1 MAQSLKE
8 WLGPFVAAEL
18 AHVLAWHK
26 ARTESSSLKKE
37 PEERFNDDGSN
48 FRSTVTSPPLT
59 TDCKVQILSVIS
71 SKKPAILRV
80 SDGFCSIRAT
90 LSEDARTLLEKEL
103 EEGLSEDTTGD
114 VVSITSL
121 TVISTPYGDAEGLV
135 QLSIE
140 ELQYHFLLRKKL
152 SNSRAIEETPEVK
165 KLLDEVRRLRTAQY
179 DDEEDGTDVPATQS
193 STVSNGV
200 VAGTKRKVVDSP
212 APVRRKR
219 PAPSLS
225 KEGYEVEEGV
235 NLARPAA
242 PLQADRT
249 NNASH
254 QKPAAIG
261 SKGAALLSLLGG
273 PRAAPAEM
281 ARSDVDLPKV
291 VAARPAHEQRGAE
304 ASAQVMEGTP
314 KILPQQATPRQSTR
328 VPYGRRRIPENQQ
341 RLLDS
346 KDSWFPPLPGRRF
359 PAPNVPMELL
369 TIWNAQASQPPPSE
383 TTEATQ
389 AGAEEIASKSAV
401 ISISSSEESSG
412 VSSEESS
419 EAEEISPSQWP
430 PSQPAKGEMLPPD
443 STLGSRLSGQSVSS
457 PQKLPLRSPIK
468 SQSVLPNGT
477 FGNIPTGPRALQ
489 NQPTRSPAKAF
500 LPVKPSPRNRASEVL
515 IKGTQYSATSDEMEM
530 DVPRPMPDP
539 AVAHRQRRSEHMRAA
554 QRQDWLRAN
563 YTYKTTKGAYK
574 EDVHKDYTHTY
585 PKDPVLWTEFSAV
598 IKEVFPL
605 CDKPPNEGI
614 QRLDSV
620 AQTSSARKLGS
631 PQAQV
636 GTQTK
641 PQSVPVVV
649 LKEHREWLQANCVYR
664 HKPSRLVEDNAE
676 VFARFNAKFPGG
688 ATAENLNKIIRAVF
702 PRYREKDEN
711 GIMMRPQTPTPVAR
725 PPREQNLEVRTPRP
739 PNSAT
744 EADEDLSDGHQMV
757 STTSAKPGPTPAAGF
772 ERPLALE
779 HDSPTSARP
788 ATKHPS
794 PRPISNQPANTKSRS
809 PTAYE
814 FTSEDPRSSVPGS
827 EHLPAIVQ
835 RRRISLSST
844 PDRPFATNGPA
855 SSSIE
860 PKTSRLPFD
869 AASRTFNV
877 RSTASAAPEAQPATL
892 KAAPHPPSPNIQQQA
907 REPGFTTHEDG
918 IPRREGELAAS
929 QLAWTGDRK
938 PASGGRGASLP
949 MVNGDNPT
957 EQPRRVTTDSVKGRS
972 AARITPQLNGS
983 HLQVSTKD
991 TNTSPPATPS
1001 TFEDF
1006 RQAWKAL
1013 KPGGAFAQTTSR
1025 PSRSAISGV
1034 NVLAWQA

>member
-1 MAQSLKE
+1 MAQTLKE
-8 WLGPFVAAEL
+8 WLGPFIAAEL
-18 AHVLAWHK
+18 AHVLAWNK

-59 TDCKVQILSVIS
+59 GDCKVQILSVIS

-179 DDEEDGTDVPATQS
+179 DDEDGTDVPATQS
-193 STVSNGV
+193 SAVSNDV
-200 VAGTKRKVVDSP
+200 VAGTKRKVVASP

-225 KEGYEVEEGV
+225 KEGYEVEQGV

-242 PLQADRT
+242 PLQEDRT

-261 SKGAALLSLLGG
+261 GKGAALLSLLGG
-273 PRAAPAEM
+273 PRAAPAEL
-281 ARSDVDLPKV
+281 ARSDVDIPKV
-291 VAARPAHEQRGAE
+291 ARPAREQGGAE
-304 ASAQVMEGTP
+304 ASAQVTEGTP
-314 KILPQQATPRQSTR
+314 KILPHQATPRQSTR

-389 AGAEEIASKSAV
+389 AGAEEASKNKV
-401 ISISSSEESSG
+401 ILISSSDESSE

-430 PSQPAKGEMLPPD
+430 ASQPAKGEMLPPD
-443 STLGSRLSGQSVSS
+443 STLGSRLSGQSVVS
-457 PQKLPLRSPIK
+457 PQKLPLRSPVK
-468 SQSVLPNGT
+468 SQIVLPNGT
-477 FGNIPTGPRALQ
+477 VGNIPTGPRALQ
-489 NQPTRSPAKAF
+489 NQPARSSANAF
-500 LPVKPSPRNRASEVL
+500 TPNKPSPRNRASEVL

-530 DVPRPMPDP
+530 DVPRPLPDP

-563 YTYKTTKGAYK
+563 YTYKTTKEAYK
-574 EDVHKDYTHTY
+574 EDVHKHYTSTY

-614 QRLDSV
+614 QRLDSF
-620 AQTSSARKLGS
+620 APTGSARKLES
-631 PQAQV
+631 PQAQL
-636 GTQTK
+636 GTQAK
-641 PQSVPVVV
+641 PQSVPLVV

-688 ATAENLNKIIRAVF
+688 ATAENFNKIIRAVF
-702 PRYREKDEN
+702 PRYREKAEN
-711 GIMMRPQTPTPVAR
+711 GIMMRPPTPTPVAR
-725 PPREQNLEVRTPRP
+725 PPREQSLEVRTPRP
-739 PNSAT
+739 PNTAT
-744 EADEDLSDGHQMV
+744 EADEDLSDGKQV
-757 STTSAKPGPTPAAGF
+757 VPTASAEP
-772 ERPLALE
+772 RSPLASGTKRSLAHE
-779 HDSPTSARP
+779 HDSPTSAQP
-788 ATKHPS
+788 ATKRPS
-794 PRPISNQPANTKSRS
+794 PRPIPNQPADTKSRS
-809 PTAYE
+809 PASYE
-814 FTSEDPRSSVPGS
+814 HTSEDPRSSVPRP
-827 EHLPAIVQ
+827 ELPAVV
-835 RRRISLSST
+835 RRDRVPLSST
-844 PDRPFATNGPA
+844 PDRPSAADGAAF
-855 SSSIE
+855 SSIE
-860 PKTSRLPFD
+860 PKTFRPTL
-869 AASRTFNV
+869 AATSRTSSVLSPAPF
-877 RSTASAAPEAQPATL
+877 APEARPASL
-892 KAAPHPPSPNIQQQA
+892 KAATYPTSTNIQQEA
-907 REPGFTTHEDG
+907 SERGFTIHEDG
-918 IPRREGELAAS
+918 MPRREGELAAS

-957 EQPRRVTTDSVKGRS
+957 KQPRRVTTDSVNEQS
-972 AARITPQLNGS
+972 AVRITPQLNGK
-983 HLQVSTKD
+983 HLQASMKD
-991 TNTSPPATPS
+991 TNTFPPEPSS

-1025 PSRSAISGV
+1025 PSRSASKGV

>member
-1 MAQSLKE
+1 MAQALKE

-18 AHVLAWHK
+18 AHVLAWNK
-26 ARTESSSLKKE
+26 AKTESSSLKKE

-59 TDCKVQILSVIS
+59 TDCKVQILRVIS

-80 SDGFCSIRAT
+80 SDGVCSIRAT
-90 LSEDARTLLEKEL
+90 LSEHARTLLEKEL

-114 VVSITSL
+114 VVSLTSL

-165 KLLDEVRRLRTAQY
+165 QLLDEVRRLRTAQY
-179 DDEEDGTDVPATQS
+179 DDEEDGTDAPATQS
-193 STVSNGV
+193 SAVSDGV
-200 VAGTKRKVVDSP
+200 VAGTKRKVVASP

-242 PLQADRT
+242 PLQEDRT

-261 SKGAALLSLLGG
+261 GKGAALLSLLGG
-273 PRAAPAEM
+273 PRAAPAEL
-281 ARSDVDLPKV
+281 ARSDVDIPKV
-291 VAARPAHEQRGAE
+291 ARPAREPRGAE
-304 ASAQVMEGTP
+304 ASAQVLEGTP

-389 AGAEEIASKSAV
+389 AGAEEASKNKV
-401 ISISSSEESSG
+401 ILISSSDESSE

-443 STLGSRLSGQSVSS
+443 STLGSRFSGQSVVS
-457 PQKLPLRSPIK
+457 PQKLPLRSPVK
-468 SQSVLPNGT
+468 SQNVLPNGT
-477 FGNIPTGPRALQ
+477 IGNIPTGPRALQ
-489 NQPTRSPAKAF
+489 NQPARSPANAF
-500 LPVKPSPRNRASEVL
+500 IPNNPSPRNRASEVL

-530 DVPRPMPDP
+530 DVPRPLPDP

-554 QRQDWLRAN
+554 QRHDWLRAN
-563 YTYKTTKGAYK
+563 CTYKTTKGAYK
-574 EDVHKDYTHTY
+574 EDVHKHYTSTY

-614 QRLDSV
+614 QRLDSF
-620 AQTSSARKLGS
+620 APTGSARKLES
-631 PQAQV
+631 PQAQL
-636 GTQTK
+636 GTQAK
-641 PQSVPVVV
+641 PQSVPLVV

-664 HKPSRLVEDNAE
+664 HKPSRSIEDNAE
-676 VFARFNAKFPGG
+676 VFARFNARFPGG
-688 ATAENLNKIIRAVF
+688 AAAEQFNKIIRAVF
-702 PRYREKDEN
+702 PRHREKAEN
-711 GIMMRPQTPTPVAR
+711 GIMMRPPAPTPVAR
-725 PPREQNLEVRTPRP
+725 PPREPSLEVRTPRP
-739 PNSAT
+739 PNTAT
-744 EADEDLSDGHQMV
+744 EADEDLSDGDQV
-757 STTSAKPGPTPAAGF
+757 VPTASAKPGPPPAAGF
-772 ERPLALE
+772 KRPLALE
-779 HDSPTSARP
+779 HGSPTSARP
-788 ATKHPS
+788 TTKRSS
-794 PRPISNQPANTKSRS
+794 PRPISNQPADAKSRS

-814 FTSEDPRSSVPGS
+814 YTSEDPRASVPGS
-827 EHLPAIVQ
+827 EYLPAIVQ

-844 PDRPFATNGPA
+844 PDRPSATNGAA

-869 AASRTFNV
+869 AASRTFSV
-877 RSTASAAPEAQPATL
+877 RSTAPAAPEAQPATL
-892 KAAPHPPSPNIQQQA
+892 KRAPHPPSPNIQQQA
-907 REPGFTTHEDG
+907 SEPGFTTHEDG

-972 AARITPQLNGS
+972 AARITPQLNGK

-991 TNTSPPATPS
+991 TNTFPPEPPS

-1025 PSRSAISGV
+1025 PSRSPISGV
-1034 NVLAWQA
+1034 NVLAW

>member
-1 MAQSLKE
+1 MAGPLKE

-18 AHVLAWHK
+18 AHVLAWNK

-59 TDCKVQILSVIS
+59 RDCKVQILSILS

-80 SDGFCSIRAT
+80 SDGACSIRAT

-114 VVSITSL
+114 VVSLTSL

-135 QLSIE
+135 QFSIE
-140 ELQYHFLLRKKL
+140 ELQYHFHLRKKL

-193 STVSNGV
+193 SAVSNDV
-200 VAGTKRKVVDSP
+200 VAGTKRKVVASP

-242 PLQADRT
+242 PLQEDRT

-261 SKGAALLSLLGG
+261 GKGAALLSLLGG

-281 ARSDVDLPKV
+281 ARSDVDIPKV
-291 VAARPAHEQRGAE
+291 ARPAREQRGAE
-304 ASAQVMEGTP
+304 VSAQVMESTP
-314 KILPQQATPRQSTR
+314 KILPLQATPRQSTR

-369 TIWNAQASQPPPSE
+369 TIWNAQASQPPPSD
-383 TTEATQ
+383 TAEATQ
-389 AGAEEIASKSAV
+389 AGAEEASKNKV
-401 ISISSSEESSG
+401 ILISSSDESSE

-443 STLGSRLSGQSVSS
+443 STLGSRLSGQSVVS
-457 PQKLPLRSPIK
+457 PQKLPLRSPVK

-477 FGNIPTGPRALQ
+477 IGNIPTGPRALQ
-489 NQPTRSPAKAF
+489 NQPARSLANAF
-500 LPVKPSPRNRASEVL
+500 IPNKPSLGNRASEVL

-530 DVPRPMPDP
+530 DVPRPLPDP

-554 QRQDWLRAN
+554 QRQDWLKAN
-563 YTYKTTKGAYK
+563 YAYKTTKGAYK
-574 EDVHKDYTHTY
+574 EDVHKHYTSTY

-620 AQTSSARKLGS
+620 ASTGSVNNPGS
-631 PQAQV
+631 PQAQL
-636 GTQTK
+636 GNQTK
-641 PQSVPVVV
+641 PQSLPMVV
-649 LKEHREWLQANCVYR
+649 LKEHREWLQTNCVYR
-664 HKPSRLVEDNAE
+664 HKSSRSIEDNAE
-676 VFARFNAKFPGG
+676 VFARFNARFPGG
-688 ATAENLNKIIRAVF
+688 AAAEQFNKIIRAVF
-702 PRYREKDEN
+702 PRYRENAEN
-711 GIMMRPQTPTPVAR
+711 GIMIRPPAPTPVAR
-725 PPREQNLEVRTPRP
+725 PPREPSLEVRTPRP
-739 PNSAT
+739 PNTAT
-744 EADEDLSDGHQMV
+744 EADEDLSDGNQV
-757 STTSAKPGPTPAAGF
+757 VPTASAEPGSPPAASF

-779 HDSPTSARP
+779 YDSPTSARP
-788 ATKHPS
+788 ATQRPS
-794 PRPISNQPANTKSRS
+794 TRPIPKQPADTKSRS
-809 PTAYE
+809 PASYGY
-814 FTSEDPRSSVPGS
+814 TSEDPRSSVPRS
-827 EHLPAIVQ
+827 ELPAVV
-835 RRRISLSST
+835 RRDRVSLSST
-844 PDRPFATNGPA
+844 PDQSTATNGA
-855 SSSIE
+855 AFSGIE
-860 PKTSRLPFD
+860 PKARKPPPASTSRT
-869 AASRTFNV
+869 SSIR
-877 RSTASAAPEAQPATL
+877 SAAPTASKAQPASV
-892 KAAPHPPSPNIQQQA
+892 KAQPHPTSPTIQQEA
-907 REPGFTTHEDG
+907 SELGFTIHKDVEPRPEG
-918 IPRREGELAAS
+918 ILKTLRPEV
-929 QLAWTGDRK
+929 TGVRK

-949 MVNGDNPT
+949 MVNSDNPT
-957 EQPRRVTTDSVKGRS
+957 EQPRRVTTDGGRERG

-983 HLQVSTKD
+983 HLQVNTKD
-991 TNTSPPATPS
+991 TNTSPPETLS

-1013 KPGGAFAQTTSR
+1013 KPGGAFAQATSR
-1025 PSRSAISGV
+1025 PSRSAFSGV
-1034 NVLAWQA
+1034 NVLAWQV

>member
-1 MAQSLKE
+1 MAGPLKE

-18 AHVLAWHK
+18 AHVLAWNK

-37 PEERFNDDGSN
+37 PEDRFNDDGSN

-59 TDCKVQILSVIS
+59 SDCKVQILSIIS
-71 SKKPAILRV
+71 SKKPATLRV
-80 SDGFCSIRAT
+80 SDGVCSIRAT
-90 LSEDARTLLEKEL
+90 LSENARTLLEKEL
-103 EEGLSEDTTGD
+103 EEELSEDTTGD
-114 VVSITSL
+114 VVSLTSL

-140 ELQYHFLLRKKL
+140 ELQYHFHLRKKL

-179 DDEEDGTDVPATQS
+179 DDEEDDTDVPATQS
-193 STVSNGV
+193 SAVSNGV
-200 VAGTKRKVVDSP
+200 VAGTKRKVVASP

-219 PAPSLS
+219 LAPSLS

-242 PLQADRT
+242 PLQDHRT
-249 NNASH
+249 NNVSH

-261 SKGAALLSLLGG
+261 GKGAALLSLLGG

-281 ARSDVDLPKV
+281 ARSDVDIPKV
-291 VAARPAHEQRGAE
+291 ARPTREQRTAE

-314 KILPQQATPRQSTR
+314 KVSPQQATPRQSTR

-369 TIWNAQASQPPPSE
+369 TLWNAQASQPPPSE

-389 AGAEEIASKSAV
+389 AGAEEASKNKV
-401 ISISSSEESSG
+401 ILISSSDESSE

-430 PSQPAKGEMLPPD
+430 PSQPTKGEMLPPD
-443 STLGSRLSGQSVSS
+443 STLGSRLSGQSVAS
-457 PQKLPLRSPIK
+457 PQKLPLRSPVK

-489 NQPTRSPAKAF
+489 NQPARSPAKA
-500 LPVKPSPRNRASEVL
+500 LITNKPSPGKRASEVL

-530 DVPRPMPDP
+530 DVPRPLPDP

-574 EDVHKDYTHTY
+574 EDVHKHYTSTY

-620 AQTSSARKLGS
+620 APTGSAHKPGS
-631 PQAQV
+631 PQAQL
-636 GTQTK
+636 GTQIK

-649 LKEHREWLQANCVYR
+649 LREHREWLQANCVYR
-664 HKPSRLVEDNAE
+664 HKPSRSIEENAE
-676 VFARFNAKFPGG
+676 VFARFNTKFPGG
-688 ATAENLNKIIRAVF
+688 ATAENFNKIVRAVF
-702 PRYREKDEN
+702 PRYREKAEN
-711 GIMMRPQTPTPVAR
+711 GIMMRPPTPTPVAR
-725 PPREQNLEVRTPRP
+725 PPRDQSLEVRTPRP
-739 PNSAT
+739 PNTAT
-744 EADEDLSDGHQMV
+744 EADEDLSDGNQV
-757 STTSAKPGPTPAAGF
+757 VPTATTKPGSPPASGTK
-772 ERPLALE
+772 RSLAHE
-779 HDSPTSARP
+779 HDSPTSAQP
-788 ATKHPS
+788 ATKRPS
-794 PRPISNQPANTKSRS
+794 ARPIPNQPADTKSRS
-809 PTAYE
+809 PASYE
-814 FTSEDPRSSVPGS
+814 YTSEDPRSSVPRP
-827 EHLPAIVQ
+827 EVPAVV
-835 RRRISLSST
+835 RRDRVSLSST
-844 PDRPFATNGPA
+844 PDRPSAADGAAFSG
-855 SSSIE
+855 IE
-860 PKTSRLPFD
+860 PEARRPPL
-869 AASRTFNV
+869 AAVSRTSSV
-877 RSTASAAPEAQPATL
+877 RSPAPITPKAQPASV
-892 KAAPHPPSPNIQQQA
+892 KAAPYPMRLNIQQ
-907 REPGFTTHEDG
+907 ETSELGFTTHEDVETRPEG
-918 IPRREGELAAS
+918 ILKTLQPEV
-929 QLAWTGDRK
+929 TGVRK
-938 PASGGRGASLP
+938 PASAGRGASLS
-949 MVNGDNPT
+949 MVNGDKPKK
-957 EQPRRVTTDSVKGRS
+957 QPRRVTTDSVNGQS
-972 AARITPQLNGS
+972 AARIIPQLNGK
-983 HLQVSTKD
+983 HLQASTKD
-991 TNTSPPATPS
+991 TNTSPPEPPS

-1006 RQAWKAL
+1006 SQAWKAL
-1013 KPGGAFAQTTSR
+1013 KPGGAFAQATSR
-1025 PSRSAISGV
+1025 PSKSAFGGV
-1034 NVLAWQA
+1034 NVLAWQV